1 MAARLALAWACRL
14 NFSCTPYRFL
24 LLFQARLSL
33 RVRIARTKKLALDAV
48 CWRGQPAFLLMT
60 IALDAAAFTP

>member
-48 CWRGQPAFLLMT
+48 R
-60 IALDAAAFTP
+60 